1 MIDEAEKV
9 GAVVVIDEAYHY
21 FYPNTFLRYALERD
35 NVIILRTFS
44 KLLSLAACR
53 LGVVISNPDL
63 IHYIKNAK
71 LTFDANSIALLFA
84 ERLIERPQIIEGL
97 IQTEREGRDYLM
109 QQLQKRG
116 YACRDCQGNYVL
128 MEPKTDPKELA
139 KRLEEKHGVLIH
151 TFGNELLKKYL
162 RISTGSKN
170 AMELI
175 LDALDQEDV

>member
-1 MIDEAEKV
+1 
-9 GAVVVIDEAYHY
+9 
-21 FYPNTFLRYALERD
+21 
-35 NVIILRTFS
+35 
-44 KLLSLAACR
+44 
-53 LGVVISNPDL
+53 
-63 IHYIKNAK
+63 
-71 LTFDANSIALLFA
+71 
-84 ERLIERPQIIEGL
+84 
-97 IQTEREGRDYLM
+97 M

-170 AMELI
+170 AMELF